1 MREENLCFLFL
12 DLLQLVVHTSVQQ
25 STCTAVHCTS
35 NQASNPLCRKYIHVL
50 HYHRHLVELG

>member
-1 MREENLCFLFL
+1 MFFVFIFRSST
-12 DLLQLVVHTSVQQ
+12 VVHTSVQQ

-35 NQASNPLCRKYIHVL
+35 NQASNPVCRKYIHVL